1 MELNGEK
8 QHEAECLVEETL
20 MVSGRATIQVA
31 GELKE
36 RLCAAL
42 CANVAVILDVSTV
55 TAADSSFIQLICSA
69 HRTALASGRRL
80 HLSAVRSE
88 AFMQA
93 ATATGFAYA
102 AISCREGDCIL

>member
-8 QHEAECLVEETL
+8 QHAAECPVGETL

-31 GELKE
+31 GKLKE

-42 CANVAVILDVSTV
+42 CADVDVTLDVSTV
-55 TAADSSFIQLICSA
+55 TAADSSLFQLICSA

-80 HLSAVRSE
+80 QLSDVRSE

-93 ATATGFAYA
+93 ATATGFAHA
-102 AISCREGDCIL
+102 AYSCRNGDCIL